1 LGPRLTVGCAGSARR
16 PTGRSAGFTLIE
28 ILVVVMIVGTIALA
42 SVLALTAGGSDRE
55 LEQQGRRLVA
65 LLELAS
71 EEAIMQGRELALEVF
86 EEGYRFHVYEPAADE
101 WQALEDDVHLRARAL
116 TNGMSLALEV
126 EGRRV
131 TLQPG
136 PGDMARP
143 QVMLL
148 SSGEFTPF
156 RLVLQRDR
164 RIGVQL
170 EADARGRMELVMA
183 EQPR

>member
-1 LGPRLTVGCAGSARR
+1 LEPRLTVCAWSSRR
-16 PTGRSAGFTLIE
+16 PAGRSPAGFTLIE

-42 SVLALTAGGSDRE
+42 SVLALTAGGSDRQ

-101 WQALEDDVHLRARAL
+101 WQAFVDDPHLGSRTL
-116 TNGMSLALEV
+116 TDGMSLALEV

-136 PGDMARP
+136 PGDTARP

-156 RLVLQRDR
+156 RLALQRDR
-164 RIGVQL
+164 RIGMQL
-170 EADARGRMELVMA
+170 EADATGRMELVMA
-183 EQPR
+183 QQPR